1 MIIWKDEIMLLD
13 TDAYKL
19 NIGISDFNDY
29 KGASEKLIKTE
40 SVSFNDVH
48 IYRPNTFNGYSTT
61 MDIIVRESKKRE
73 LIHALR
79 KGNRLTLP
87 REKGKFRE
95 YYLDGEI
102 KNTYY
107 NAEFTKIT
115 VPLYLKAFVYERNKY
130 TTTVSRGT
138 IKIIENTGDVYA
150 EPVYTIR
157 GTGILVF
164 LVNGVR
170 NIVTNAEGGY
180 IINCKNKEQ
189 NVTDLRGNAKNVT
202 SEYVGN
208 FSVFESGRNQVQL
221 IQGDSL
227 EIEVY
232 WRNLD

>member
-1 MIIWKDEIMLLD
+1 MIIWRDEMMLLD
-13 TDAYKL
+13 TDTYKL

-48 IYRPNTFNGYSTT
+48 VYRPNTFNGYSTT

-79 KGNRLTLP
+79 RGNRLTLP

-95 YYLDGEI
+95 YFLDGEI

-130 TTTVSRGT
+130 TTTVTTGLINT
-138 IKIIENTGDVYA
+138 IENTGDVYA
-150 EPVYTIR
+150 EPV
-157 GTGILVF
+157 
-164 LVNGVR
+164 VR
-170 NIVTNAEGGY
+170 NIVNSTEGGY
-180 IINCKNKEQ
+180 IINCRNKEQ
-189 NVTDLRGNAKNVT
+189 NVTDLHGNAKNVT

-208 FSVFESGRNQVQL
+208 FPVFESGTNKVQL

>member
-1 MIIWKDEIMLLD
+1 MIIWKDETMLLD
-13 TDAYKL
+13 TDTYKL
-19 NIGISDFNDY
+19 NIGIADFNDY
-29 KGASEKLIKTE
+29 KGASEKLVKTE

-79 KGNRLTLP
+79 KGNRISLP

-107 NAEFTKIT
+107 NAEFTKII

-189 NVTDLRGNAKNVT
+189 NVTDLRGNPKNVT

-232 WRNLD
+232 WRSLD